1 MLCLSYDFSDETPRT
16 TRNAGR
22 TRTNILAAAATA
34 MVEHGTGV
42 SLEYIAKQAG
52 ISKSGLFHHYPNR
65 EALIVALVDGTQEQF
80 RENVLK
86 HLDISEN
93 KPGKLLRA
101 YVRALTSGSEA
112 TIQYFTAAPIWAG
125 VYRIPEVVQ
134 ITKSDDQWW
143 AENFAADGL
152 SSDRIL
158 IIRRAAEGL
167 AIAVAYGE
175 ENQASIDEG
184 RELLLRLADGGEFG
198 SSS

>member
-1 MLCLSYDFSDETPRT
+1 MC
-16 TRNAGR
+16 
-22 TRTNILAAAATA
+22 
-34 MVEHGTGV
+34 H
-42 SLEYIAKQAG
+42 
-52 ISKSGLFHHYPNR
+52 KS
-65 EALIVALVDGTQEQF
+65 Q
-80 RENVLK
+80 
-86 HLDISEN
+86 N

>member
-16 TRNAGR
+16 TRNAER

-65 EALIVALVDGTQEQF
+65 EALIVTLVDGTQEQF

-125 VYRIPEVVQ
+125 VYQIPEVVQ